1 MAEIELR
8 KETFSMVKLDI
19 FDRIKIKSVIEEYC
33 HINNLSLKD
42 LAKELNVSRA
52 QLYNIFDARLIDL
65 QTLIT
70 LQKKFNFSII
80 KASEV
85 EEYLSKLEFD
95 LLRIHQDAVLTDN
108 LDSLS
113 RKSYKSEWLQN
124 FRFLKVNSYYAF
136 LYLRFISNFLWFD
149 DRKYLKNNFQN
160 LPFWNK
166 KYLRDSQSIYRIQ
179 EYANARDILAKDI
192 KYQKSL
198 NEEEINYL
206 KELQDSLDKDK
217 NMIVQDLDKLN
228 NFDSYICKKISEF
241 TESALIS
248 QNSSPNNTFGFSLD
262 FVNEP
267 LEIQTHKEFINIP
280 IGGNTITWKKYDA
293 FVRTII
299 LERKLNKNIQ
309 QNHIEYHKN
318 FMKEVKELI
327 KKDVKN
333 AKTIDKKLPK
343 HTSERKIRY
352 INLFPSEL
360 NSYSKDG
367 NHNQLLIDRDRIP
380 RFDYLDLEATLLI
393 HIKKILYE
401 NNWGFDED
409 FIGSTLGNKVY
420 YSDIIAHEKKYES
433 EDKNKSIQITL
444 KVFSKK
450 NTLQLSTLERILK
463 TTEKGGWDKHI
474 IFSNLPFPEKCIEF
488 VKRTNIYLLLDTE
501 LDKLMDTILN

>member
-8 KETFSMVKLDI
+8 KETFSMVKLDV

-33 HINNLSLKD
+33 HINKISLKD
-42 LAKELNVSRA
+42 LAKELNISRA
-52 QLYNIFDARLIDL
+52 QLYNIFDSRLIDL

-70 LQKKFNFSII
+70 LQKKFNFSIL

-85 EEYLSKLEFD
+85 DEYLSKLEFD
-95 LLRIHQDAVLTDN
+95 LLRINQDAALTNN

-124 FRFLKVNSYYAF
+124 LRFLKVNSYYAF
-136 LYLRFISNFLWFD
+136 LYLRFISDFLWFD
-149 DRKYLKNNFQN
+149 DRKYLKDNFQD

-179 EYANARDILAKDI
+179 EYANVRDILAKDI

-198 NEEEINYL
+198 NEQEINYL
-206 KELQDSLDKDK
+206 KEVQESLEKDK
-217 NMIVQDLDKLN
+217 NMIIQDLDKLN
-228 NFDSYICKKISEF
+228 NFDCYICRKISEF

-248 QNSSPNNTFGFSLD
+248 QNSSSNNTFGLSLN
-262 FVNEP
+262 FANNP
-267 LEIQTHKEFINIP
+267 SEIETYKEFINIP
-280 IGGNTITWKKYDA
+280 IGGNIKTWMKYDA

-299 LERKLNKNIQ
+299 LERKLSANIKN
-309 QNHIEYHKN
+309 NHIGYHEI
-318 FMKEVKELI
+318 FMKEVTELVRN
-327 KKDVKN
+327 DLEN
-333 AKTIDKKLPK
+333 AKTIDQKLPK
-343 HTSERKIRY
+343 NTSERKIRY

-360 NSYSKDG
+360 NYYSKDG
-367 NHNQLLIDRDRIP
+367 DPKQLLIDRIP
-380 RFDYLDLEATLLI
+380 KFDYLDFEATLLI
-393 HIKKILYE
+393 NIKMKLYK

-409 FIGSTLGNKVY
+409 FLGSTLGNKVY

-433 EDKNKSIQITL
+433 EDKNKSIQISL
-444 KVFSKK
+444 KIFSKK

-474 IFSNLPFPEKCIEF
+474 IFSNFPFPEKCIEF
-488 VKRTNIYLLLDTE
+488 VQGTKIFLLMDKD
-501 LDKLMDTILN
+501 LDKLIDIISN